1 LRLVVEREGQPL
13 PRGGGGVSRNP
24 SIDHPRFHARGAQ
37 RRFQLGRIA
46 LPRFELVSGIETVAK
61 RQDHRGIGRNRCRRG
76 RAGGAGFQR
85 IGRLLPRAGRQ
96 QQDRQDGRT
105 KSAHRISQK
114 AVGPS
119 CRWWNGRLQEAGG
132 LCHFGAVTSPAP
144 LISARALTLSLGR
157 DAARVDIL
165 KGLDLDVMAGETVAL
180 LGPSGSGKSSLLAV
194 LSGLERASSGVLFV
208 AGADFATLEE
218 DGLATA
224 RRGRIGI
231 VLQAFHLLPTMTA
244 RENVATPM
252 ELAGMT
258 DAMSRAEAELAA
270 VGLAHRLDHYPG
282 QLSGGEQ
289 QRVAIAR
296 ALAPRPALLFA
307 DEPTGNLDAA
317 TGTAVADLLFD
328 RARQAGATL
337 LMVTHDEALAQR
349 CGRIL
354 RLADGRIASD
364 ETR

>member
-1 LRLVVEREGQPL
+1 M
-13 PRGGGGVSRNP
+13 
-24 SIDHPRFHARGAQ
+24 
-37 RRFQLGRIA
+37 
-46 LPRFELVSGIETVAK
+46 
-61 RQDHRGIGRNRCRRG
+61 
-76 RAGGAGFQR
+76 
-85 IGRLLPRAGRQ
+85 
-96 QQDRQDGRT
+96 
-105 KSAHRISQK
+105 
-114 AVGPS
+114 
-119 CRWWNGRLQEAGG
+119 
-132 LCHFGAVTSPAP
+132 TSPAP

-194 LSGLERASSGVLFV
+194 LSGLERASGGVLFV
-208 AGADFATLEE
+208 AGADFATLDE

-258 DAMSRAEAELAA
+258 DAMSRADAELAA

-317 TGTAVADLLFD
+317 TGAAVADLLFD
-328 RARQAGATL
+328 RARHAGATL